1 MNRQIRE
8 VMAPMLSCAI
18 LALVSLLLPGCT
30 YPRPPEQPRSGFGGA
45 DYVTAQVRKQY
56 VERNGTSFFIFE
68 PVASEAPLSR
78 PAPLV
83 IFFPGWECTNPASYG
98 GWLDHLAR
106 RGCVVVW
113 AEYQATKMTAT
124 RHFMANAM
132 ASAHEA
138 VGWLS
143 ERKDL
148 SVELDR
154 AVVFGHSTGGILAA
168 NYAVLAK
175 SGGAPFPKAVFAVH
189 PGTKWVR
196 ISDKYIPLENMAEI
210 PPDMLLVVLQGDGDW
225 MAMQR
230 DGREIV
236 ANATNT
242 PRERKRL
249 VVLPGDSHGRPK
261 VQSGHFACFAQDNAY
276 DADAI
281 KNGVQVSPSERKTDI
296 GPEDYLVYWRIL
308 DALIAAPAGCSLK
321 EALGDEPTALDLGS
335 WSDGT
340 PVRRLEER

>member
-1 MNRQIRE
+1 
-8 VMAPMLSCAI
+8 MAPMLICAI
-18 LALVSLLLPGCT
+18 LALACLLLPGCT

-45 DYVTAQVRKQY
+45 DYITAQVRKQY
-56 VERNGTSFFIFE
+56 VERNGTSFFVFE

-83 IFFPGWECTNPASYG
+83 IFFPGWECNNPASYG

-113 AEYQATKMTAT
+113 VEYQSTKMTAT

-132 ASAHEA
+132 ESAHEA
-138 VGWLS
+138 VAWLR

-148 SVELDR
+148 SVDLDHP
-154 AVVFGHSTGGILAA
+154 VVFGHSTGGMLAA
-168 NYAVLAK
+168 NYAVVAK
-175 SGGAPFPKAVFAVH
+175 FSGAPIPKAVFAVH

-196 ISDKYIPLENMAEI
+196 LSDKYISLENMAEL
-210 PPDMLLVVLQGDGDW
+210 PPEALLVVLQGDGDW

-230 DGREIV
+230 DGREII

-242 PRERKRL
+242 PREKKRL
-249 VVLPGDSHGRPK
+249 IILRADSHGRPK
-261 VQSGHFACFAQDNAY
+261 IESGHFACFAQDNAY

-281 KNGVQVSPSERKTDI
+281 KKGTEVAAADRKTEI
-296 GPEDYLVYWRIL
+296 GPQDYLVYWRIL
-308 DALIAAPAGCSLK
+308 DALIAAPPGCSLN
-321 EALGDEPTALDLGS
+321 EALGNEPTALDMGS
-335 WSDGT
+335 WSDWT
-340 PVRRLEER
+340 PVRHLEER